1 MLITHT
7 SLPQALISRSLMT
20 LPSASPASLSPEPSL
35 PSETFV
41 AGFQEPAAEKAAPL
55 AAAPAEVAE
64 VSPSPLPTP
73 LPTGAAARLE
83 AAPMTLSLLEAPSF
97 SVATQEPVGST
108 VADLA
113 YAGMSQD
120 SENPLFAFGNAW
132 LSKIPRAEGETRG
145 AVQAALMEK
154 LSGASDFAI
163 EDVKGVL
170 ASAQS
175 KLDRF
180 EDLRVLNDSLFKTLA
195 ASESGGNALETAK
208 QWKKSV
214 PGGEPGVR
222 NAITDSL
229 LETFLNDPHGD
240 LELANFRPAY
250 DGVMA
255 RLDESEQRTATD
267 AFFRVLSRESDS
279 SLVEFGREWASRC
292 GEGDEEVRAA
302 ITDGLVDQILT
313 GGGEMEPAEFAQ
325 LYGKIQ
331 GQLSRDEDLQ
341 VLNNTLFASIGKES
355 DSSLIELGKAWVK
368 EVPAG
373 EKSARAQIV
382 NGFLQAFI
390 ANPTEELDTPTI
402 LSTYRSVME
411 ADDRVETQR
420 ELNDAFM
427 RVLKKDADGHPLFE
441 LSSAWSRVIPAGEKS
456 ARNAITDGVL
466 EFFLKDPERGDLD
479 TDSLPE
485 IYQSVLAQV
494 GHDDDLRLLND
505 ALLRTMS
512 RDTDSKL
519 LEVGQG
525 WLKAIDVDNRAPR
538 AAVTDTILGRFMA
551 EPGHD
556 LEAAGL
562 PALAAAAMEQA
573 GHRYVADDVIS
584 GLLEYLA
591 KGNDRKDLAAL
602 AKQPYSAEGLQRK
615 LDAVADLVS
624 EGQG

>member
-1 MLITHT
+1 MLITHS
-7 SLPQALISRSLMT
+7 SLPQALISRSLVSS
-20 LPSASPASLSPEPSL
+20 PSVSPTSLSPELAL
-35 PSETFV
+35 PSESFV
-41 AGFQEPAAEKAAPL
+41 AGFSEQAAGKAAPL
-55 AAAPAEVAE
+55 EVAPSTVVPSEVAE
-64 VSPSPLPTP
+64 TSPSPLPTAP
-73 LPTGAAARLE
+73 AARLE
-83 AAPMTLSLLEAPSF
+83 AAPMTLSLIETPSF
-97 SVATQEPVGST
+97 SPASQEPVGST

-113 YAGMSQD
+113 YAGMSQG

-132 LSKIPRAEGETRG
+132 LSKIPRAEGETRS
-145 AVQAALMEK
+145 AVQAAIMEK

-195 ASESGGNALETAK
+195 ASEPDGNALETAR

-214 PGGEPGVR
+214 PGGEPEVR

-279 SLVEFGREWASRC
+279 SVVEFGKEWLGRC
-292 GEGDEEVRAA
+292 SEEPEVRAA
-302 ITDGLVDQILT
+302 ITDGIVDQILA

-325 LYGKIQ
+325 MYGKIQ
-331 GQLSRDEDLQ
+331 GQLSRDEELQ
-341 VLNNTLFASIGKES
+341 TLNNTLFASIGKES
-355 DSSLIELGKAWVK
+355 DSSLIELGKAWIK

-373 EKSARAQIV
+373 EVSARAQIV
-382 NGFLQAFI
+382 NSFLQAFVS
-390 ANPTEELDTPTI
+390 NPTEELDTPTI

-411 ADDRVETQR
+411 ADDRFETQR
-420 ELNDAFM
+420 VLNDAFM
-427 RVLKKDADGHPLFE
+427 QVVKKDADGHPLFE
-441 LSSAWSRVIPAGEKS
+441 LSSAWSRLIPVGEKS
-456 ARNAITDGVL
+456 ARNAITDGIL
-466 EFFLKDPERGDLD
+466 EFFLQDPERGDLD
-479 TDSLPE
+479 TESLPE
-485 IYQSVLAQV
+485 IYQSVMAQV

-538 AAVTDTILGRFMA
+538 AAVTDTILSQFMA
-551 EPGHD
+551 QPGED

-573 GHRYVADDVIS
+573 GHRYVADDVIN

-624 EGQG
+624 EV